1 MKPKNS
7 MNRDTNANRNIS
19 CLITDNRA
27 MAQMSLI
34 DSKSLIAF
42 LDLAF
47 IYFCHL

>member
-7 MNRDTNANRNIS
+7 MNRDTPIEI
-19 CLITDNRA
+19 LVVDNRA